1 MATLKEQDI
10 VFTSKDANGNPVIQM
25 PITRL
30 ENVEGL
36 SDELAKCVRSVNG
49 KTVDGSGAVS
59 ISNVASA
66 DKLSSARTISLT
78 NHVTG
83 STTFDGTGNASITA
97 TLANSGVTAGSYGP
111 SANATPSAGATFDV
125 PYITVDAKGR
135 LTAASTKTV
144 KMPSGSVPTASSSTM
159 GGIKPASAWVKVL
172 ASDSNVSAHSYTAT
186 KNCFVCAYNNGGTN
200 NMTVMA
206 AIGGVTIYRD
216 YGHHNDG
223 NNSYPMMY
231 LSKGQTITL
240 TQNGAKLHFSV
251 LDLE

>member
-10 VFTSKDANGNPVIQM
+10 VFTSKDANGNPVLQM

-36 SDELAKCVRSVNG
+36 SAELAKCVRSVNG

-59 ISNVASA
+59 ISNVESA

-83 STTFDGTGNASITA
+83 STTFDGSGNASISA

-144 KMPSGSVPTASSSTM
+144 TMPSGSVPTASSSTM
-159 GGIKPASAWVKVL
+159 GGIKPASAWVKKVT
-172 ASDSNVSAHSYTAT
+172 DSSTGTYSYTAT

-240 TQNGAKLHFSV
+240 TQNTAKLNFSV

>member
-10 VFTSKDANGNPVIQM
+10 VLTSKDANGNPVIQM

-36 SDELAKCVRSVNG
+36 SAELAKCVRSVNG

-83 STTFDGTGNASITA
+83 STTFDGSGNASISA

-144 KMPSGSVPTASSSTM
+144 TMPSCSVPTASSSTM
-159 GGIKPASAWVKVL
+159 GGIKPASAWVKL
-172 ASDSNVSAHSYTAT
+172 LSGTSKSSYSYTAT
-186 KNCFVCAYNNGGTN
+186 KNCFVCAYNSGGTN
-200 NMTVMA
+200 NMTVQA
-206 AIGGVTIYRD
+206 AIGGVTIFRD

-240 TQNGAKLHFSV
+240 TQNSSALHFSV

>member
-10 VFTSKDANGNPVIQM
+10 VLTSKDANGNPVLQM

-36 SDELAKCVRSVNG
+36 SAELAKCVRSVNG

-83 STTFDGTGNASITA
+83 STTFDGSGNASISA

-144 KMPSGSVPTASSSTM
+144 TMPSGSVPTANSSTM
-159 GGIKPASAWVKVL
+159 GGIKPASAWVKL
-172 ASDSNVSAHSYTAT
+172 LSGTSKSSYSYTAT
-186 KNCFVCAYNNGGTN
+186 KNCFVCAYNSGGTN
-200 NMTVMA
+200 NMTVQA

-240 TQNGAKLHFSV
+240 TQNSSALHFSV